1 MEMALETSEAS
12 NTARKLQLS
21 ANCWTASR
29 EGRGGEGGVAAS
41 KAGQVYCKEVYN
53 FSGST
58 DRTFVLWPQ
67 LNDFSFFVNIS

>member
-1 MEMALETSEAS
+1 MEMVLATSEAS

-21 ANCWTASR
+21 ANCWPAGRAENER
-29 EGRGGEGGVAAS
+29 EKERRGDT

-58 DRTFVLWPQ
+58 DRTFVWPQ
-67 LNDFSFFVNIS
+67 LNDI